1 MNRVNI
7 IFRLVLVFIILLLA
21 AYALLNYN
29 ALLNA
34 DSYTYLIYA
43 RTLARGSL
51 FGEAGFFE
59 IFKDRWPEGRSV
71 DLHSG
76 LRHMIDGRVYH
87 GIEMGY
93 PLFLAGAMVI
103 AGPGAV
109 YFINP
114 ILFIWLIIVFFLTVR
129 LVFFKSP
136 QRELV
141 ALLSLLILIL
151 LPPDRLLSSATKIM
165 RDIPPLTFIMTG
177 FYCLLYALRPGR
189 HSGRWLFVGAFFLG
203 MATLIRFHYLIMAL
217 PFFLYLIASLRAGR
231 KEGLKVGAG
240 NIVFALMGF
249 AVFAVPVLIRDI
261 LVNGDLF
268 FTIRII
274 LNHLLVGSDPS
285 RLFSPD
291 HFSSSGLW
299 YLDYL
304 ARNYAPC
311 LIFLGMVGLVVG
323 LKIRAIRLLLLP
335 AALLHFLIFAFFRYH
350 HSRYLL
356 PIYPVISCLIGYGII
371 VSLNWIISI
380 TSRSHGR
387 NLRNRLCRLTGAILL
402 IYLLFLGVSDWG
414 PLLSTRN
421 AVLLLFS
428 IVLLIGSWLSVTRVD
443 IRRLIFGL
451 GGCLLF
457 ILVVRVGP
465 SIIHPYSFN
474 ISDARRLKNEIEK
487 HVPPGSLILSTRYL
501 KQNIDYYTGCYSMN
515 IHQPGLPWGLTIE
528 EAIREVLDSGM
539 EIFVLDNKG
548 KRKAYK
554 FLPVLRENFTLSLV
568 ARWRSEDLGIHTRY
582 VSEREYL
589 NLYRVLPES
598 DR

>member
-7 IFRLVLVFIILLLA
+7 IFRLVLVFILLLLA
-21 AYALLNYN
+21 AYVLLNYN

-51 FGEAGFFE
+51 FGDAGFFE
-59 IFKDRWPEGRSV
+59 IFKDWWPAGRSI

-76 LRHMIDGRVYH
+76 LRHMIDGRIYH

-109 YFINP
+109 YFVNP
-114 ILFIWLIIVFFLTVR
+114 ILFLWLIVVFFLIIR
-129 LVFFKSP
+129 LVFFESP
-136 QRELV
+136 YHELV
-141 ALLSLLILIL
+141 ALLSVLIMLLI
-151 LPPDRLLSSATKIM
+151 PPDRMLSSATKIM
-165 RDIPPLTFIMTG
+165 RDIPPLTFMVTG
-177 FYCLLYALRPGR
+177 FYFLLVSRRSDRHPGTWVFI
-189 HSGRWLFVGAFFLG
+189 GTFLLG
-203 MATLIRFHYLIMAL
+203 LASLIRFHYMIMTI
-217 PFFLYLIASLRAGR
+217 PFFIYLISSLRDPR
-231 KEGLKVGAG
+231 RGLKMGAW
-240 NIVFALMGF
+240 VVLFAILGL
-249 AVFAVPVLIRDI
+249 AIFAVPVMIRDQ
-261 LVNGDLF
+261 LVNRDIF
-268 FTIRII
+268 FTTRVL
-274 LNHLLVGSDPS
+274 LNYLIVVSAPS
-285 RLFSPD
+285 KLFAREY
-291 HFSSSGLW
+291 FSSSGLW

-304 ARNYAPC
+304 ARIYAPC

-402 IYLLFLGVSDWG
+402 IYLIFLGVSDRG

-443 IRRLIFGL
+443 IRRLISGL

-465 SIIHPYSFN
+465 SIINPYSFN
-474 ISDARRLKNEIEK
+474 LSDARRLKNEIEK
-487 HVPPGSLILSTRYL
+487 HVPPGSLIFSTRYL
-501 KQNIDYYTGCYSMN
+501 KQNIDYYTNCYSLN

-539 EIFVLDNKG
+539 EIFVFDNKG
-548 KRKAYK
+548 KRKASK
-554 FLPVLRENFTLSLV
+554 FLPMLRENFTLSPV

>member
-7 IFRLVLVFIILLLA
+7 IFRLVLVFILLLLA
-21 AYALLNYN
+21 AYVLLNYN

-51 FGEAGFFE
+51 FGDAGFFE
-59 IFKDRWPEGRSV
+59 IFKDWWPAGRSI

-76 LRHMIDGRVYH
+76 LRHMIDGRIYH

-109 YFINP
+109 YFVNP
-114 ILFIWLIIVFFLTVR
+114 ILFLWLIVVFFLIIR
-129 LVFFKSP
+129 LVFFESP
-136 QRELV
+136 YHELV
-141 ALLSLLILIL
+141 ALLSVLIMLLI
-151 LPPDRLLSSATKIM
+151 PPDRMLSSATKIM
-165 RDIPPLTFIMTG
+165 RDIPPLTFMVTG
-177 FYCLLYALRPGR
+177 FYFLLVSRRSDRHPGTWVFI
-189 HSGRWLFVGAFFLG
+189 GTFLLG
-203 MATLIRFHYLIMAL
+203 LASLIRFHYMIMTI
-217 PFFLYLIASLRAGR
+217 PFFIYLISSLRDPR
-231 KEGLKVGAG
+231 RGLKMGAW
-240 NIVFALMGF
+240 VVLFAILGL
-249 AVFAVPVLIRDI
+249 AIFAVPVMIRDQ
-261 LVNGDLF
+261 LVNRDIF
-268 FTIRII
+268 FTTRVL
-274 LNHLLVGSDPS
+274 LNYLIVVSAPS
-285 RLFSPD
+285 KLFAREY
-291 HFSSSGLW
+291 FSSSGLW

-304 ARNYAPC
+304 ARIYAPC

-402 IYLLFLGVSDWG
+402 IYLIFLGVSDRG